1 MQFGIIA
8 ESDYICTS
16 VPVNKEAA
24 SGCSD
29 GGIGRH
35 EGLKI
40 PWAVMSVRVRFPLP
54 VSLYRLTGI
63 SFIWYVDV
71 WKIGTYPG
79 RCPDHDLLRHV
90 MVI

>member
-1 MQFGIIA
+1 M
-8 ESDYICTS
+8 
-16 VPVNKEAA
+16 
-24 SGCSD
+24 
-29 GGIGRH
+29 
-35 EGLKI
+35 
-40 PWAVMSVRVRFPLP
+40 P

-79 RCPDHDLLRHV
+79 RCPDHDLFRHV